1 MTETPQPERD
11 ASCDKPPTIY
21 DVAAAAGVN
30 PSTVSRAFSRPGR
43 VSDRT
48 AVHIHAVAA
57 ELGYRSRSV
66 FRLPRT
72 KRTSMIALALSDV
85 TNPFFFSII
94 RGAEEECSN
103 RGYSLV
109 VADAQE
115 SPEKE
120 RQLFERT
127 LPVVDGLLVA
137 SSRMSDTALRAAARK
152 VPTILLN
159 RVVTGLPC
167 VVPDHARGTRRAL
180 EHVAEL
186 GHRRIAYVA
195 GPDASWANGVRY
207 RAFREGCY
215 ELELIDSRIG
225 PGAPTVRGGQALG
238 AKLLEAGVTAAIC
251 FNDLMAIGVMR
262 TLSGLGVR
270 VPQEMSVVGFDNT
283 FASDL
288 VSPGLTTVAAPLGRI
303 GQAATSSLIGMIE
316 HDHKLSTAPMVLP
329 TQLIERGS
337 TARPLERDQPS
348 RNR

>member
-1 MTETPQPERD
+1 MTPAGEDTAPT
-11 ASCDKPPTIY
+11 DKPPTIY

-48 AVHIHAVAA
+48 AAHIHAVAA
-57 ELGYRSRSV
+57 ELGYRSQSV
-66 FRLPRT
+66 FRLPRGR
-72 KRTSMIALALSDV
+72 RTHMLALALSDV
-85 TNPFFFSII
+85 TNPFFFNII
-94 RGAEEECSN
+94 RGAEEECSA

-109 VADAQE
+109 LADAQE
-115 SPEKE
+115 SPDRE

-127 LPVVDGLLVA
+127 LPIVDGLLVA
-137 SSRMSDTALRAAARK
+137 SSRMSDTALRAAARQ
-152 VPTILLN
+152 VPTVVLN

-180 EHVAEL
+180 EHLAEL

-215 ELELIDSRIG
+215 ELELIDQRIG
-225 PGAPTVRGGQALG
+225 PGSPTVRGGQALG
-238 AKLLEAGVTAAIC
+238 AAVRESSATAVIC
-251 FNDLMAIGVMR
+251 YNDLMAIGVMR
-262 TLSGLGVR
+262 ALAEAGIS
-270 VPQEMSVVGFDNT
+270 VPGEVSVVGFDNT

-303 GQAATSSLIGMIE
+303 GQHATAALISMVEHASPAAT
-316 HDHKLSTAPMVLP
+316 PPVVLP
-329 TQLIERGS
+329 TQLIVRGS
-337 TARPLERDQPS
+337 TGARS
-348 RNR
+348 V